1 MRISVLETLRVMT
14 VVMVIVVI
22 AVMKTVIIQLG
33 VQKEMLVQNV
43 QSVETVDVQQII
55 VGVIQ
60 YVYIQIAPVM
70 TIHVVIHIVL
80 LVVIPIIIAV
90 IQ

>member
-1 MRISVLETLRVMT
+1 MRINVLETLRVMT

-22 AVMKTVIIQLG
+22 AVMKTVIIQLD

-43 QSVETVDVQQII
+43 QSVEIVGVQQII

-60 YVYIQIAPVM
+60 YVYIRIAPVM